1 MLHPDKT
8 KILFFSNTCNREGVQ
23 INCNNNNDDLLNPDL
38 IKHLSPITSNNDIPA
53 AKFLG
58 VYFDPSLSFKYQVSC
73 IKKKLSRALYVLR
86 MVKKILPPTSL
97 KMVYYTIFHCH
108 LIYAIQVWSCCTQKL
123 INDLFKLQKSAIRI
137 ICNVN
142 YNSHTEPLFKRED
155 ILPLPDLVH
164 FFKVQFMHRFSQNFL
179 PTSFDQVWIRNN
191 VRTIGE
197 NEIQLRNQNRFQLPP
212 PELLRS
218 SSNL

>member
-8 KILFFSNTCNREGVQ
+8 KILFFSNTCNGEGVQ

-38 IKHLSPITSNNDIPA
+38 IKQLSPITSNDDIPA
-53 AKFLG
+53 TKFLG
-58 VYFDPSLSFKYQVSC
+58 VYFDSSLSFKFQVSC

-123 INDLFKLQKSAIRI
+123 INDLFKLQKSAICI

-142 YNSHTEPLFKRED
+142 QNSHTEPLFKRED
-155 ILPLPDLVH
+155 ILPLPDLIH
-164 FFKVQFMHRFSQNFL
+164 FLKFNLCIDFLKISFL
-179 PTSFDQVWIRNN
+179 PPLTKFGFKIMSVQLAKTKFNC
-191 VRTIGE
+191 
-197 NEIQLRNQNRFQLPP
+197 EIKTNSSSPP
-212 PELLRS
+212 PELL
-218 SSNL
+218 

>member
-1 MLHPDKT
+1 MLRT
-8 KILFFSNTCNREGVQ
+8 
-23 INCNNNNDDLLNPDL
+23 
-38 IKHLSPITSNNDIPA
+38 
-53 AKFLG
+53 
-58 VYFDPSLSFKYQVSC
+58 
-73 IKKKLSRALYVLR
+73 
-86 MVKKILPPTSL
+86 VKKILPPTSL

-155 ILPLPDLVH
+155 ILPLPDLIS

-179 PTSFDQVWIRNN
+179 
-191 VRTIGE
+191 
-197 NEIQLRNQNRFQLPP
+197 LPP
-212 PELLRS
+212 LTKFGFEIMFIQMAKTKFNCEIKTNSSSPLLELL
-218 SSNL
+218 